1 MFFIVSVYLGSDL
14 TFALRVGM
22 EFQTRGVPM
31 NDPRF
36 AE

>member
-1 MFFIVSVYLGSDL
+1 MFSIMSAYPGPDL

-36 AE
+36 TE